1 MRFSYCEGLVEKKS
15 FYIYSVEYFYEN
27 ELNSFFL
34 KQYNLS
40 KFFFFFCYMLF
51 ELHNSYLNINK
62 SLLTIGRL
70 RSRNFARLLLWFFQP
85 HINIKNYLFFNTLR
99 LLKPLTLKGL
109 NLIRGLPMRG
119 QRTHSNSKNILRFQ
133 SYFSSYILTIPRTN
147 FYEYYSSIKE
157 ASLEQKLIQEKPKKK
172 KKDKSKSKTTKNK
185 KKIKKDIWK

>member
-51 ELHNSYLNINK
+51 ELHNSYLNINR
-62 SLLTIGRL
+62 SLLNIGKL
-70 RSRNFARLLLWFFQP
+70 RSINFAKLLLGFFQP

-99 LLKPLTLKGL
+99 LFKPLTLKGL

-133 SYFSSYILTIPRTN
+133 TYFSSYILTIPRTN
-147 FYEYYSSIKE
+147 FYKYYSSIKE
-157 ASLEQKLIQEKPKKK
+157 ASFEQKLIQEKPKKK
-172 KKDKSKSKTTKNK
+172 KTKLKTKSVKSKK
-185 KKIKKDIWK
+185 KVKKDI